1 MVELM
6 FKKKIDTD
14 YEASLEE
21 RIELVNRQNNLMEE
35 IRGYKEENEIL
46 IGELEEKE
54 RVLKE
59 SKETVSLLSIRIN
72 FMITQKFLIMM

>member
-1 MVELM
+1 
-6 FKKKIDTD
+6 
-14 YEASLEE
+14 
-21 RIELVNRQNNLMEE
+21 MEE